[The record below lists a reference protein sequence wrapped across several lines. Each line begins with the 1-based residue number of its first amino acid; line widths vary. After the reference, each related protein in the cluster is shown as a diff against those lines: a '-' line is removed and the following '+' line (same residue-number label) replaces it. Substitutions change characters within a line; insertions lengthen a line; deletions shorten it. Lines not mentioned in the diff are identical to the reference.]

1 MVQLTQVSEHPI
13 IQFIAS
19 NTYQSSHGTFD
30 APHAMS
36 VKELLKLS
44 VNKSAGVC
52 GHAELVLMALLEG
65 GQGFQKSD
73 MLIHSCC

>member
-1 MVQLTQVSEHPI
+1 MVQLTQVSKHPI
-13 IQFIAS
+13 IEFIAG
-19 NTYQSSHGTFD
+19 NACQSSHGTFD
-30 APHAMS
+30 TPHAMS

-44 VNKSAGVC
+44 VNISAGVC

-73 MLIHSCC
+73 MLIHFC